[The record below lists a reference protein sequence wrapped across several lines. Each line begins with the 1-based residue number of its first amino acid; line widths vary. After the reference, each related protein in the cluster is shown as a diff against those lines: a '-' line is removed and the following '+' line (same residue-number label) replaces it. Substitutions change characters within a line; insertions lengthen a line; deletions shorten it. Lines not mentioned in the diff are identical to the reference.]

1 MYAAAGGASLAS
13 RQARQRQR
21 QQKKNQLI
29 QAKLHP
35 PKAPGV
41 GVEIGATDHGGAST
55 PTRSQSRQ
63 FHQLPTNYLRAPPQP
78 QGRKLSA
85 TYTQSRSLL
94 PIEEAGDTQSV
105 LQLRMHSH
113 SHSHSHDHHGH
124 GHAHAHSHL
133 GGHGHS
139 HMHHSHLHGGG
150 APIPPPIQTPIQTPY
165 QQFASAHGRASPR
178 LVHRH
183 SGSGSSSAGF
193 YTGAAA
199 AAAAGSA
206 GGQLHKS
213 ATATLPLVSQ
223 MEPTPPTTPALPS
236 DAVGVKTTATSLET
250 AAATAM
256 QPTLGM
262 SMAST
267 SAAAAAAAAAADTAE
282 ADLELSGAA
291 AMFVAHH
298 DAIIVTPATP
308 MASPGHVAAIK
319 LRRGEDVVE
328 DELQDAAE
336 RQPLTAQ
343 DAYDEDADEAMQP
356 PAGPLE
362 RKCSVYRMRR
372 SDAFEQGDGA
382 VGGVTSGL
390 KRQLREL
397 QFQQPQY
404 EPLVSDEPQL
414 LFKGLAN
421 GRKWQLCAYCEEGIC
436 VCEHIEC
443 AQGRAAWLE
452 RGRRCSVQE
461 QQQQQATCHRRWV
474 KRNRIQDASLGGSS
488 DDEDF
493 LGVLRGP
500 STFAN
505 AFLYVGL
512 GTVALGL
519 VIAFVGTGEKGFKT
533 VELRLIGPSL
543 IGLGLICCILRIL
556 FCICPS
562 HCISSSKKTRK
573 KNGNKID
580 ADHTTSL
587 LRNES
592 KRVSIARGP
601 TMQPKYPITHK
612 RSQSKM
618 LNEGMEALRQIA
630 TTSLFMQNEQKTAI
644 NRVVPI
650 INEPECMDHMGV
662 DAPLEMQKLQTALNM
677 CEMSDDEHNGQMEQ
691 QHAKRTTT
699 TTTAVTSSTTK
710 DITTTERKSTT
721 NLSTVDEKPNSKLVR
736 QRVALQQQRLQQQ
749 QQRQQQYQDQHQQ
762 LQEQSEQSQSLSSSS
777 TVRDSLD
784 GVVVFEETSLM
795 DTQNAQP
802 TTTTTSAPLPSSCS
816 TGAIPRLK
824 SNTAAFNTPAQRPG
838 NLTGATPKTTNTTNI
853 NTTTTSGSSSSGGTR
868 LTSSQS
874 HPTSYDLPPALPH
887 TYSATATVR
896 GPLGMTLTGSS
907 SVYALPASRIS
918 GITATP
924 TASTTTTISLLP
936 LPAPPTLSTTST
948 STVTASI
955 PGQVLETSS
964 IAATSLSILK
974 PLTAA
979 TMAATVTATAT
990 ATGMQRPSTTSS
1002 ITATSASLF
1011 GMDHKS
1017 QPSSANA
1024 TIGRGSSLLAPPPV
1038 HQSASKF
1045 EPELVL
1051 SPAKLGQ

>member
-21 QQKKNQLI
+21 QQKKNQQL

-35 PKAPGV
+35 PKAA
-41 GVEIGATDHGGAST
+41 GAVVLADHGGAST
-55 PTRSQSRQ
+55 PTRSASRQ
-63 FHQLPTNYLRAPPQP
+63 FHQLPTNYLRAPQP

-85 TYTQSRSLL
+85 TYTQSKSLL

-113 SHSHSHDHHGH
+113 THAH
-124 GHAHAHSHL
+124 GHAHAHGHSH
-133 GGHGHS
+133 HAHS
-139 HMHHSHLHGGG
+139 HMHHSHLQGPVAVTPG
-150 APIPPPIQTPIQTPY
+150 PPQTPY
-165 QQFASAHGRASPR
+165 QQFAVTHGRVSPK

-183 SGSGSSSAGF
+183 SGSSAGF
-193 YTGAAA
+193 QPAV
-199 AAAAGSA
+199 S
-206 GGQLHKS
+206 GQLHKS

-223 MEPTPPTTPALPS
+223 MEATPPTTPALPS
-236 DAVGVKTTATSLET
+236 AAVGVKTTATSLET
-250 AAATAM
+250 AAT
-256 QPTLGM
+256 P
-262 SMAST
+262 ST
-267 SAAAAAAAAAADTAE
+267 SAAAAAAAAADAE
-282 ADLELSGAA
+282 AEAELELAGAA
-291 AMFVAHH
+291 AILMPHH

-308 MASPGHVAAIK
+308 MASPGHAAAVK
-319 LRRGEDVVE
+319 LRRAADD
-328 DELQDAAE
+328 DEEELHDAVE
-336 RQPLTAQ
+336 RQPLTAG
-343 DAYDEDADEAMQP
+343 DVYDVDDSMQAP
-356 PAGPLE
+356 GGPLE

-372 SDAFEQGDGA
+372 SDAFEQSDT
-382 VGGVTSGL
+382 GGVTGGL

-397 QFQQPQY
+397 QFQQTQY

-414 LFKGLAN
+414 LFKGLGN
-421 GRKWQLCAYCEEGIC
+421 GRKWQICAYCEEGIC
-436 VCEHIEC
+436 LCEHIEC

-573 KNGNKID
+573 KQGNKID

-601 TMQPKYPITHK
+601 VQPKYPIAHK

-630 TTSLFMQNEQKTAI
+630 TTSLFMQNEQKTSI

-650 INEPECMDHMGV
+650 INEPGTVDH
-662 DAPLEMQKLQTALNM
+662 LSEMKKLQTALNL
-677 CEMSDDEHNGQMEQ
+677 CEMSDEEREEEK
-691 QHAKRTTT
+691 QHKQLQFAKHTT

-710 DITTTERKSTT
+710 ATTTTT
-721 NLSTVDEKPNSKLVR
+721 KTAATPSLSTVDERPNSKLVR
-736 QRVALQQQRLQQQ
+736 QRVALQHQRLQQQ
-749 QQRQQQYQDQHQQ
+749 HEPLQQI
-762 LQEQSEQSQSLSSSS
+762 EQSQSLSSSS
-777 TVRDSLD
+777 TVRDSLEGAV
-784 GVVVFEETSLM
+784 GVEETSLM
-795 DTQNAQP
+795 DTSVLAA
-802 TTTTTSAPLPSSCS
+802 TSPLTSVS

-824 SNTAAFNTPAQRPG
+824 SNTAAFSATTSTATATTIASAQRPG
-838 NLTGATPKTTNTTNI
+838 VSTGATPKTTP
-853 NTTTTSGSSSSGGTR
+853 TSTSTR

-874 HPTSYDLPPALPH
+874 HPNAASYDMPPAQPH

-896 GPLGMTLTGSS
+896 GPLGMTLTGST
-907 SVYALPASRIS
+907 SVYAMPSSRLS
-918 GITATP
+918 SITP
-924 TASTTTTISLLP
+924 PSNTTISLLP
-936 LPAPPTLSTTST
+936 PPTSSSGPT
-948 STVTASI
+948 SI
-955 PGQVLETSS
+955 PGQVLEPTG
-964 IAATSLSILK
+964 IATTSLSILQ
-974 PLTAA
+974 PLQSA
-979 TMAATVTATAT
+979 TRPATA
-990 ATGMQRPSTTSS
+990 SS
-1002 ITATSASLF
+1002 ITASMSAAASTSIF
-1011 GMDHKS
+1011 GATKS

-1024 TIGRGSSLLAPPPV
+1024 TLGRGNLLLSPPASTSS
-1038 HQSASKF
+1038 SKF

>member
-21 QQKKNQLI
+21 QQKKNQQL

-35 PKAPGV
+35 PKPAGAAV
-41 GVEIGATDHGGAST
+41 GLGAADHGGAST

-63 FHQLPTNYLRAPPQP
+63 FHQLPTSYLRAPQQP

-94 PIEEAGDTQSV
+94 PIEEGTGGSDTQSV

-113 SHSHSHDHHGH
+113 A
-124 GHAHAHSHL
+124 HAHAHSHSHMHGHAHGHAQGL
-133 GGHGHS
+133 QGHGHS
-139 HMHHSHLHGGG
+139 HLHHGHGG
-150 APIPPPIQTPIQTPY
+150 PVQTPY
-165 QQFASAHGRASPR
+165 QQFASSHGRVSPK

-183 SGSGSSSAGF
+183 SGSSAGF
-193 YTGAAA
+193 PPGAAA
-199 AAAAGSA
+199 A
-206 GGQLHKS
+206 GQLHKS

-223 MEPTPPTTPALPS
+223 MEETPPVTPALPS
-236 DAVGVKTTATSLET
+236 AAVGVKTTAMSMLET
-250 AAATAM
+250 DAT
-256 QPTLGM
+256 P
-262 SMAST
+262 ST
-267 SAAAAAAAAAADTAE
+267 SAAAAAAEAAVSE
-282 ADLELSGAA
+282 PQLELAGAA

-308 MASPGHVAAIK
+308 MASPGHAAAAAAAAAAVK
-319 LRRGEDVVE
+319 LRRADDD
-328 DELQDAAE
+328 DEPHDSAE
-336 RQPLTAQ
+336 RQPLTA
-343 DAYDEDADEAMQP
+343 YDEDEAMQP
-356 PAGPLE
+356 PTGPLE

-372 SDAFEQGDGA
+372 SDAFEQGDL
-382 VGGVTSGL
+382 GVTSGL

-397 QFQQPQY
+397 QFQQTQY

-414 LFKGLAN
+414 LFKG
-421 GRKWQLCAYCEEGIC
+421 RKFQLCAYCEEGIC

-562 HCISSSKKTRK
+562 HCISSSKKARK

-601 TMQPKYPITHK
+601 SIQPKYPIAHK

-650 INEPECMDHMGV
+650 INEPESMDHMG
-662 DAPLEMQKLQTALNM
+662 DAPLEMKKLQTALNM
-677 CEMSDDEHNGQMEQ
+677 CEMSDEEREEHVQ
-691 QHAKRTTT
+691 QSAKRTAAATTATT

-710 DITTTERKSTT
+710 ATKATT
-721 NLSTVDEKPNSKLVR
+721 LGTVDERPNSKLSR
-736 QRVALQQQRLQQQ
+736 QRVALQQQRQQSE
-749 QQRQQQYQDQHQQ
+749 QQ
-762 LQEQSEQSQSLSSSS
+762 LQQDVQHTQLEQSQSLSSSS

-784 GVVVFEETSLM
+784 AVVVVEETSLM
-795 DTQNAQP
+795 DAP
-802 TTTTTSAPLPSSCS
+802 TPTVAAKPLPPPATLPSSS
-816 TGAIPRLK
+816 SSGAIPRLK
-824 SNTAAFNTPAQRPG
+824 SSTATFSETRQG
-838 NLTGATPKTTNTTNI
+838 ISTGATPKTTP
-853 NTTTTSGSSSSGGTR
+853 TTTTSNSSNTYNTR

-874 HPTSYDLPPALPH
+874 QPMSYDLPPALPH

-907 SVYALPASRIS
+907 SAYGSPASRT
-918 GITATP
+918 TA
-924 TASTTTTISLLP
+924 TTTTISLLP
-936 LPAPPTLSTTST
+936 LPAPPTAAAAAAEAATT
-948 STVTASI
+948 SI
-955 PGQVLETSS
+955 PGQVLEPQSRMAT
-964 IAATSLSILK
+964 TSLSILQ
-974 PLTAA
+974 PLHRPATAHSS
-979 TMAATVTATAT
+979 TATAGAGAT
-990 ATGMQRPSTTSS
+990 AR
-1002 ITATSASLF
+1002 ATSA
-1011 GMDHKS
+1011 GHKS
-1017 QPSSANA
+1017 QPSSASLTA
-1024 TIGRGSSLLAPPPV
+1024 ERGNQLLLLP
-1038 HQSASKF
+1038 SKL

-1051 SPAKLGQ
+1051 SPSKLGQ

>member
-21 QQKKNQLI
+21 QQKKNQQL

-35 PKAPGV
+35 PKPAGAAV
-41 GVEIGATDHGGAST
+41 GLGAADHGGAST

-63 FHQLPTNYLRAPPQP
+63 FHQLPTSYLRAPQQP

-94 PIEEAGDTQSV
+94 PIEEGTGGSDTQSV

-113 SHSHSHDHHGH
+113 A
-124 GHAHAHSHL
+124 HAHAHSHSHMHGHAHGHAQGL
-133 GGHGHS
+133 QGHGHS
-139 HMHHSHLHGGG
+139 HLHHGHGG
-150 APIPPPIQTPIQTPY
+150 PVQTPY
-165 QQFASAHGRASPR
+165 QQFASSHGRVSPK

-183 SGSGSSSAGF
+183 SGSSAGF
-193 YTGAAA
+193 PPGAAA
-199 AAAAGSA
+199 A
-206 GGQLHKS
+206 GQLHKS

-223 MEPTPPTTPALPS
+223 MEETPPVTPALPS
-236 DAVGVKTTATSLET
+236 AAVGVKTTAMSMLET
-250 AAATAM
+250 DAT
-256 QPTLGM
+256 P
-262 SMAST
+262 ST
-267 SAAAAAAAAAADTAE
+267 SAAAAAAEAAVSE
-282 ADLELSGAA
+282 PQLELAGAA

-308 MASPGHVAAIK
+308 MASPGHAAAAAAAAAAVK
-319 LRRGEDVVE
+319 LRRADDD
-328 DELQDAAE
+328 DEPHDSAE
-336 RQPLTAQ
+336 RQPLTA
-343 DAYDEDADEAMQP
+343 YDEDEAMQP
-356 PAGPLE
+356 PTGPLE

-372 SDAFEQGDGA
+372 SDAFEQGDL
-382 VGGVTSGL
+382 GVTSGL

-397 QFQQPQY
+397 QFQQTQY

-414 LFKGLAN
+414 LFKG
-421 GRKWQLCAYCEEGIC
+421 RKFQLCAYCEEGIC

-562 HCISSSKKTRK
+562 HCISSSKKARK

-601 TMQPKYPITHK
+601 SIQPKYPIAHK

-650 INEPECMDHMGV
+650 INEPESMDHMGA
-662 DAPLEMQKLQTALNM
+662 DAPLEMKKLQTALNM
-677 CEMSDDEHNGQMEQ
+677 CEMSDEEREEHVQ
-691 QHAKRTTT
+691 QSAKRTAAATTATT

-710 DITTTERKSTT
+710 ATKATT
-721 NLSTVDEKPNSKLVR
+721 LGTVDERPNSKLSR
-736 QRVALQQQRLQQQ
+736 QRVALQQQRQQSE
-749 QQRQQQYQDQHQQ
+749 QQ
-762 LQEQSEQSQSLSSSS
+762 LQQDVQHTQLEQSQSLSSSS

-784 GVVVFEETSLM
+784 AVVVVEETSLM
-795 DTQNAQP
+795 DAP
-802 TTTTTSAPLPSSCS
+802 TPTVAAKPLP
-816 TGAIPRLK
+816 P
-824 SNTAAFNTPAQRPG
+824 PATLP
-838 NLTGATPKTTNTTNI
+838 
-853 NTTTTSGSSSSGGTR
+853 SSSSSGN
-868 LTSSQS
+868 SC
-874 HPTSYDLPPALPH
+874 
-887 TYSATATVR
+887 
-896 GPLGMTLTGSS
+896 SS
-907 SVYALPASRIS
+907 SS
-918 GITATP
+918 
-924 TASTTTTISLLP
+924 
-936 LPAPPTLSTTST
+936 
-948 STVTASI
+948 
-955 PGQVLETSS
+955 
-964 IAATSLSILK
+964 
-974 PLTAA
+974 
-979 TMAATVTATAT
+979 
-990 ATGMQRPSTTSS
+990 
-1002 ITATSASLF
+1002 
-1011 GMDHKS
+1011 
-1017 QPSSANA
+1017 
-1024 TIGRGSSLLAPPPV
+1024 
-1038 HQSASKF
+1038 
-1045 EPELVL
+1045 
-1051 SPAKLGQ
+1051 

>member
-21 QQKKNQLI
+21 QQKKNQQL

-35 PKAPGV
+35 PKPAGV
-41 GVEIGATDHGGAST
+41 GVGLGAADGGAST

-63 FHQLPTNYLRAPPQP
+63 FHQLPTNYLRAPQP

-113 SHSHSHDHHGH
+113 THGH
-124 GHAHAHSHL
+124 GHAHGLH
-133 GGHGHS
+133 GHGHS
-139 HMHHSHLHGGG
+139 HLHHGLG
-150 APIPPPIQTPIQTPY
+150 PPVQTPY
-165 QQFASAHGRASPR
+165 QQFASSHGRVSPK

-183 SGSGSSSAGF
+183 SGSSAGF
-193 YTGAAA
+193 HPAAA
-199 AAAAGSA
+199 AAAAGASG

-223 MEPTPPTTPALPS
+223 MEATPPTTPALPS
-236 DAVGVKTTATSLET
+236 AAVGVKTTAASLET
-250 AAATAM
+250 DATPMSAAAPIA
-256 QPTLGM
+256 LGM
-262 SMAST
+262 AMAST
-267 SAAAAAAAAAADTAE
+267 SAAAAAAAAAEAE
-282 ADLELSGAA
+282 AHLQLAGAE
-291 AMFVAHH
+291 AMFVPHH

-308 MASPGHVAAIK
+308 MASPGHAAAVK
-319 LRRGEDVVE
+319 LRRADDNEEPHDS
-328 DELQDAAE
+328 AE
-336 RQPLTAQ
+336 RQPLTAT
-343 DAYDEDADEAMQP
+343 DAYDEDEAMQP
-356 PAGPLE
+356 PIGPLE

-372 SDAFEQGDGA
+372 SDAFEQSDA
-382 VGGVTSGL
+382 GVTGGL

-404 EPLVSDEPQL
+404 VPLVSDEPQL
-414 LFKGLAN
+414 LFKGLGN
-421 GRKWQLCAYCEEGIC
+421 GRKFQICAYCEEGIC

-562 HCISSSKKTRK
+562 HCISSSKKAGK
-573 KNGNKID
+573 KNANKID

-601 TMQPKYPITHK
+601 SIQPKYPIAHK

-650 INEPECMDHMGV
+650 INEPENMDHMGA
-662 DAPLEMQKLQTALNM
+662 DAPLEMKKLQTALNM
-677 CEMSDDEHNGQMEQ
+677 CEMSDEEQDDSVQIEQ
-691 QHAKRTTT
+691 QQLQHVKRTRAT
-699 TTTAVTSSTTK
+699 TTTAVTSCTTK
-710 DITTTERKSTT
+710 ATGKSTSKTTTTKTT
-721 NLSTVDEKPNSKLVR
+721 TTTLSTVNERPNSKLVR
-736 QRVALQQQRLQQQ
+736 QRVALQQQRQQHQQQ
-749 QQRQQQYQDQHQQ
+749 QQQQQPEQQ
-762 LQEQSEQSQSLSSSS
+762 QQPQPQLEQSQSLSSSS
-777 TVRDSLD
+777 TVKDSLD
-784 GVVVFEETSLM
+784 GALIVEETSLM
-795 DTQNAQP
+795 DTAVVPP
-802 TTTTTSAPLPSSCS
+802 TTPAMAMATALPSSCS

-824 SNTAAFNTPAQRPG
+824 SNNAAFSTPSPRPG
-838 NLTGATPKTTNTTNI
+838 VSTGATPKTTP
-853 NTTTTSGSSSSGGTR
+853 TTTSSSYRTR

-874 HPTSYDLPPALPH
+874 QPTSYDLPPALPH

-907 SVYALPASRIS
+907 PVYAMPAGRMS
-918 GITATP
+918 ATVVP
-924 TASTTTTISLLP
+924 PTTTTISLLP
-936 LPAPPTLSTTST
+936 LPAPPTATTTST
-948 STVTASI
+948 ARASI
-955 PGQVLETSS
+955 PGQVLESS
-964 IAATSLSILK
+964 AMAITSLSILQ
-974 PLTAA
+974 PLPA
-979 TMAATVTATAT
+979 TQPATAS
-990 ATGMQRPSTTSS
+990 A
-1002 ITATSASLF
+1002 ITAPSAALTSIF
-1011 GMDHKS
+1011 GSKEHKS
-1017 QPSSANA
+1017 QLSSPCL
-1024 TIGRGSSLLAPPPV
+1024 TKSRGSSLLAPPP
-1038 HQSASKF
+1038 QTSKL